1 MEKQRMINTG
11 IYITEQQFER
21 MKQIADILKVS
32 NNRVVGILLEA
43 AEVEAPKINVRL
55 PSVKK
60 EKVLA

>member
-1 MEKQRMINTG
+1 MINTG

-43 AEVEAPKINVRL
+43 AEVEAPK
-55 PSVKK
+55 VKVEIK
-60 EKVLA
+60 NEKVLA

>member
-32 NNRVVGILLEA
+32 NNRVVGILLDA
-43 AEVEAPKINVRL
+43 AEVEAPK
-55 PSVKK
+55 VKVEVNEK
-60 EKVLA
+60 KGKVLA

>member
-32 NNRVVGILLEA
+32 NNRVVGILLDA
-43 AEVEAPKINVRL
+43 AEVEAPKVKVEVNE
-55 PSVKK
+55 KK

>member
-32 NNRVVGILLEA
+32 NNRVVGILLDA
-43 AEVEAPKINVRL
+43 AEVEAPK
-55 PSVKK
+55 VKAEIK
-60 EKVLA
+60 KDKVLA

>member
-11 IYITEQQFER
+11 IYITEQQLER

-32 NNRVVGILLEA
+32 NNRVVGILLDA
-43 AEVEAPKINVRL
+43 AEVEAPKVKVEVNE
-55 PSVKK
+55 KK

>member
-43 AEVEAPKINVRL
+43 AEVEAPK
-55 PSVKK
+55 VKVEIK
-60 EKVLA
+60 NEKVLA

>member
-21 MKQIADILKVS
+21 MKEIADILKVS

-43 AEVEAPKINVRL
+43 AEVEAPKIKV
-55 PSVKK
+55 PVKS
-60 EKVLA
+60 EKVTA

>member
-32 NNRVVGILLEA
+32 NNRVVGILLDA
-43 AEVEAPKINVRL
+43 AEVEAPKVTVEV
-55 PSVKK
+55 VKQ
-60 EKVLA
+60 EKVMA

>member
-32 NNRVVGILLEA
+32 NNRVVGILLDS
-43 AEVEAPKINVRL
+43 AEVEAPK
-55 PSVKK
+55 VKVAIPK
-60 EKVLA
+60 KVMA

>member
-43 AEVEAPKINVRL
+43 AEVEAPK
-55 PSVKK
+55 VKVQIGK